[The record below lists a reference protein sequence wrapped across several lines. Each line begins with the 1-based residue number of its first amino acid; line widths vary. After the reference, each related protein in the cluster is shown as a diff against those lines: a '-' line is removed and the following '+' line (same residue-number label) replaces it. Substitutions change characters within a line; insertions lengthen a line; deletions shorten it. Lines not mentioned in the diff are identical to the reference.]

1 MSFIRPEI
9 LDFAQKH
16 KTGLAYG
23 GIASVGALLLWRG
36 LSMHA
41 PLLSIIGGA
50 LIAVS
55 ATMALADRQRARFK
69 RATDQPG
76 VVQIDEAQISYFGP
90 DTGGI
95 VDRDALTRVDLV
107 SSGDGVAH
115 WQLSQEAGP
124 QVAVPL
130 AAEGAEA
137 LVDVLMTLPGV
148 QIGAALTV
156 LDRKRRTV
164 VPVWSLTKQ

>member
-9 LDFAQKH
+9 IALAQKH
-16 KTGLAYG
+16 RTGLVYG
-23 GIASVGALLLWRG
+23 GIAVAGVLLLWRG
-36 LSMHA
+36 IALQA

-50 LIAVS
+50 LVAV
-55 ATMALADRQRARFK
+55 ATTMALADRQRARF
-69 RATDQPG
+69 RRVTDQPG

-95 VDRDALTRVDLV
+95 VDRDALVRVDLV

-115 WQLSQEAGP
+115 WLLTQEAGP
-124 QVAVPL
+124 AVHVPL
-130 AAEGAEA
+130 SAEGAET

-148 QIGAALTV
+148 QIGAALTA
-156 LDRKRRTV
+156 LDRRRRSV
-164 VPVWSLTKQ
+164 VPVWSVTQR